1 MLTRWLI
8 LAVLAILVSGC
19 GAFDLFRDET
29 TSTVPAVPRER
40 SVDPARAAALINA
53 HRQARGRP
61 PLTVDPRLNAIA
73 AQTAR
78 ELARRDKVKTQM
90 HTTRGLARRLE
101 AANYRA
107 ARASEN
113 LGGGYPTLVTAVDG
127 WKSSRRHNRNL
138 LNREMTHMGIGLAVT
153 DKGRLKS
160 FWVLLLAR
168 PDQQV

>member
-1 MLTRWLI
+1 MRWLTVVAVA
-8 LAVLAILVSGC
+8 AVLSGC
-19 GAFDLFRDET
+19 GALDLFRDEKT
-29 TSTVPAVPRER
+29 TTTVPAVPRER
-40 SVDPARAAALINA
+40 SVDPQRAAELINA

-61 PLTVDPRLNAIA
+61 PLRVDPRLNAIA
-73 AQTAR
+73 ARTAR
-78 ELARRDKVKTQM
+78 ELARRNQVKTEM

-113 LGGGYPTLVTAVDG
+113 LGGGYPTLVTAVEG
-127 WKSSRRHNRNL
+127 WKGSREHNRNL

-153 DKGRLKS
+153 DRGKLKS